1 MLLPISGQDP
11 SEIQD
16 HSSSSRHGCLV
27 RRVFKLMEINNTQ
40 KGSYLF
46 ICTWTEM
53 VCMGCRCGRFCYV
66 LAVLVQSDCG
76 LWSARWGPSSC
87 PVCLKSCESLTTDAS
102 ELEKHLETQERCQR
116 QSSFPR
122 PAAELGESAEAGA
135 RRFVLRW
142 GGKHPQQNRNLLLLL
157 HIFIA
162 LRKGK
167 RWSK

>member
-1 MLLPISGQDP
+1 MARTPQKYKTIP
-11 SEIQD
+11 FP
-16 HSSSSRHGCLV
+16 HGMV
-27 RRVFKLMEINNTQ
+27 GRVFKLMEINNTQ

-76 LWSARWGPSSC
+76 LWSVRWGPSSC

-116 QSSFPR
+116 QSSFPWR
-122 PAAELGESAEAGA
+122 AAELGESAEAGA
-135 RRFVLRW
+135 GRFVLRW
-142 GGKHPQQNRNLLLLL
+142 GGKVSPAEQKLV
-157 HIFIA
+157 IIA
-162 LRKGK
+162 SYFHCFKERQKVVK
-167 RWSK
+167 VK